1 MSAPVLMIHGM
12 CCTGEVWHNFR
23 GYFEARGHAVF
34 TPTLRPDARI
44 REPEV
49 GLLGKLGLH
58 DYLDQLADEIRSIE
72 QRTGQQPA
80 VIGHSMGGLLAQ
92 LIAERNLARAAV
104 FISPTSPVGARSRID
119 RVFWAGVRLAFA
131 LRLHP
136 RVIRP
141 GGRFVNDVVLNAAD
155 GAARER
161 ALAGF
166 VAESGRAFRDFAT
179 CAIDEAKIRIP
190 VLTVA
195 AKRDRL
201 VPARAVRLTAAKY
214 APVGGAFLE
223 YGAHGHWLYDEP
235 GWEKPAADIHEWLTT
250 RPPG

>member
-1 MSAPVLMIHGM
+1 VTSPVLMIHGM
-12 CCTGEVWHNFR
+12 CCTGDVWHNFR
-23 GYFEARGHAVF
+23 GFFEARGHAVF
-34 TPTLRPDARI
+34 TPTLRPDARV

-49 GLLGKLGLH
+49 GVLGGLGLY
-58 DYLDQLADEIRSIE
+58 DYLKQLEDEIHAIE
-72 QRTGQQPA
+72 QRTGQQPV

-104 FISPTSPVGARSRID
+104 FISPTSPVGARSRFD
-119 RVFWAGVRLAFA
+119 RAFWRGVRLFGA
-131 LRLHP
+131 LGLHP

-141 GGRFVNDVVLNAAD
+141 GGPFVNDVVLNAAD
-155 GAARER
+155 EPARAR

-179 CAIDEAKIRIP
+179 CAIDEQQIRIP
-190 VLTVA
+190 VLTVS

-201 VPARAVRLTAAKY
+201 VPARMVRLTAAKY
-214 APVGGAFLE
+214 QPIGGAFLE

-235 GWEKPAADIHEWLTT
+235 GWEKPASDIHDWLTT
-250 RPPG
+250 R